1 MYGMLVSEDYLIN
14 YKIMVIDRVINVLI
28 KKEDILIVYF
38 FLL

>member
-1 MYGMLVSEDYLIN
+1 MLVSEDYLIN

>member
-1 MYGMLVSEDYLIN
+1 MYGILVSEDYLIN

>member
-1 MYGMLVSEDYLIN
+1 MYGILVSEDYLIN

-28 KKEDILIVYF
+28 KKEDVLIVYF